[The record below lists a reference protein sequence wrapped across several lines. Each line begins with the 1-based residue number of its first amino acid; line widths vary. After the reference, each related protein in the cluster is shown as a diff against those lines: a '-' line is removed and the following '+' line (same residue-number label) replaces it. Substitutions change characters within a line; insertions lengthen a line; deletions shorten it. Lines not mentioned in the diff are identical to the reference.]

1 MPEDRFITIG
11 QLAAR
16 TGVAVSAIR
25 FYEQRGLLTALRTP
39 GNQRRFLRSDIR
51 RVSFILIAQ
60 KLGLALAEIEAQLAS
75 LPQGRAPTL
84 SDWQAISGRMRGAI
98 DAKIALLTRTRD
110 QLDQCIG
117 CGCLSL
123 EKCRLYNPDDR
134 RAAEG
139 PGPRAVLGLEQDEM
153 TAVMQD
159 SAAGVLTPASTPPRA
174 IPPPRPSPR

>member
-1 MPEDRFITIG
+1 MTEHRFITIG

-25 FYEQRGLLTALRTP
+25 FYEEKGLLTALRTS

-60 KLGLALAEIEAQLAS
+60 KLGLALNEIEEQLAT

-84 SDWQAISGRMRGAI
+84 TDWQVISRGMRGAI
-98 DAKIALLTRTRD
+98 DERIMLLTRTRN

-123 EKCRLYNPDDR
+123 QKCKLYNKDDR
-134 RAAEG
+134 LGAKG
-139 PGPRAVLGLEQDEM
+139 PGPRAVLD
-153 TAVMQD
+153 
-159 SAAGVLTPASTPPRA
+159 
-174 IPPPRPSPR
+174 

>member
-1 MPEDRFITIG
+1 MAEDRLITIG

-25 FYEQRGLLTALRTP
+25 FYEDKGLVHAVRTA

-51 RVSFILIAQ
+51 RVSFVVIAQ
-60 KLGLALAEIEAQLAS
+60 RLGLALHEIEEQLAS

-84 SDWQAISGRMRGAI
+84 SDWQNVSRRMRFEI
-98 DAKIALLTRTRD
+98 DQRINLLSRARN

-123 EKCRLYNPDDR
+123 SKCQLYNKDDR
-134 RAAEG
+134 MSAKG
-139 PGPRAVLGLEQDEM
+139 SGPRAILG
-153 TAVMQD
+153 
-159 SAAGVLTPASTPPRA
+159 
-174 IPPPRPSPR
+174 

>member
-1 MPEDRFITIG
+1 LITIG

-16 TGVAVSAIR
+16 TGIAVSAIR
-25 FYEQRGLLTALRTP
+25 FYEEKGLLQSLRSG

-60 KLGLALAEIEAQLAS
+60 KLGLALSEIESQLAQ

-84 SDWQAISGRMRGAI
+84 SDWQQISRRMRYEI
-98 DAKIALLTRTRD
+98 DQRINLLTRTRN

-123 EKCRLYNPDDR
+123 QKCQLYNKDDR
-134 RAAEG
+134 LGAKGAG
-139 PGPRAVLGLEQDEM
+139 PQAILG
-153 TAVMQD
+153 
-159 SAAGVLTPASTPPRA
+159 
-174 IPPPRPSPR
+174 

>member
-1 MPEDRFITIG
+1 MGGFAMVEDRFITIG

-25 FYEQRGLLTALRTP
+25 YYEDKGLLQALRTG

-60 KLGLALAEIEAQLAS
+60 KLGLALADIEQQLAQ

-84 SDWQAISGRMRGAI
+84 SDWQQISRGMRFEI
-98 DAKIALLTRTRD
+98 DQRINLLTRTRN

-123 EKCRLYNPDDR
+123 QKCQLYNKDDR
-134 RAAEG
+134 LGAMGA
-139 PGPRAVLGLEQDEM
+139 GPRAILG
-153 TAVMQD
+153 
-159 SAAGVLTPASTPPRA
+159 
-174 IPPPRPSPR
+174 

>member
-1 MPEDRFITIG
+1 MAEDRFITIG
-11 QLAAR
+11 QLASR

-25 FYEQRGLLTALRTP
+25 FYEDKGLLRALRTS

-60 KLGLALAEIEAQLAS
+60 KLGLALTEIEAQLAN

-84 SDWQAISGRMRGAI
+84 TDWQGISRRMRFEI
-98 DAKIALLTRTRD
+98 DQRINLLTRTRN

-123 EKCRLYNPDDR
+123 QKCQLYNKDDR
-134 RAAEG
+134 MGAKGA
-139 PGPRAVLGLEQDEM
+139 GPRAILG
-153 TAVMQD
+153 
-159 SAAGVLTPASTPPRA
+159 
-174 IPPPRPSPR
+174 

>member
-1 MPEDRFITIG
+1 MAEDRFITIG
-11 QLAAR
+11 RLAER

-25 FYEQRGLLTALRTP
+25 FYEDKGLLQALRTS

-60 KLGLALAEIEAQLAS
+60 KLGLALAEIEAQLAT

-84 SDWQAISGRMRGAI
+84 RDWQVISRGMRAAI
-98 DAKIALLTRTRD
+98 DERINLLTRTRN

-123 EKCRLYNPDDR
+123 QKCQLYNKDDR
-134 RAAEG
+134 QGANG
-139 PGPRAVLGLEQDEM
+139 SGPRAILG
-153 TAVMQD
+153 
-159 SAAGVLTPASTPPRA
+159 
-174 IPPPRPSPR
+174 

>member
-11 QLAAR
+11 QLATR

-25 FYEQRGLLTALRTP
+25 FYEEKRLLQSLRTG

-60 KLGLALAEIEAQLAS
+60 KLGLALAEIESQLAN

-84 SDWQAISGRMRGAI
+84 SDWQQISRRMRFEI
-98 DAKIALLTRTRD
+98 DQRINLLTRTRN

-123 EKCRLYNPDDR
+123 QKCQLYNKDDR
-134 RAAEG
+134 MGAMGA
-139 PGPRAVLGLEQDEM
+139 GPRAILG
-153 TAVMQD
+153 
-159 SAAGVLTPASTPPRA
+159 
-174 IPPPRPSPR
+174 

>member
-1 MPEDRFITIG
+1 MVEDRFITIG

-25 FYEQRGLLTALRTP
+25 YYEDKGLLQALRTG

-60 KLGLALAEIEAQLAS
+60 KLGLALADIEQQLAQ

-84 SDWQAISGRMRGAI
+84 SDWQQISRGMRFEI
-98 DAKIALLTRTRD
+98 DQRINLLTRTRN

-123 EKCRLYNPDDR
+123 QKCQLYNKDDR
-134 RAAEG
+134 LGAMGA
-139 PGPRAVLGLEQDEM
+139 GPRAILGQ
-153 TAVMQD
+153 
-159 SAAGVLTPASTPPRA
+159 
-174 IPPPRPSPR
+174 

>member
-1 MPEDRFITIG
+1 MAEDRFITIG

-25 FYEQRGLLTALRTP
+25 FYEEKGLLQALRTG

-60 KLGLALAEIEAQLAS
+60 KLGLALAEIEIQLAK

-84 SDWQAISGRMRGAI
+84 SDWQQISRRMRFEI
-98 DAKIALLTRTRD
+98 DQRINLLTRTRN

-123 EKCRLYNPDDR
+123 QKCQLYNRDDKMG
-134 RAAEG
+134 AAG
-139 PGPRAVLGLEQDEM
+139 ATGPRLVLD
-153 TAVMQD
+153 
-159 SAAGVLTPASTPPRA
+159 
-174 IPPPRPSPR
+174 

>member
-1 MPEDRFITIG
+1 MAEDRFITIG

-25 FYEQRGLLTALRTP
+25 FYEEKGLLQSLRTS

-60 KLGLALAEIEAQLAS
+60 KLGLALAEIEAQLAN

-84 SDWQAISGRMRGAI
+84 SDWQAISRRMRFEI
-98 DAKIALLTRTRD
+98 DQRINLLTRTRN

-123 EKCRLYNPDDR
+123 QKCQLYNKDDR
-134 RAAEG
+134 MGAKGA
-139 PGPRAVLGLEQDEM
+139 GPRAILG
-153 TAVMQD
+153 
-159 SAAGVLTPASTPPRA
+159 
-174 IPPPRPSPR
+174 

>member
-1 MPEDRFITIG
+1 MAPRDPFITIG

-25 FYEQRGLLTALRTP
+25 FYEDRGLLRALRTE

-60 KLGLALAEIEAQLAS
+60 RLGLALAEIETQLAN

-84 SDWQAISGRMRGAI
+84 ADWQKMSRRMRFEI
-98 DAKIALLTRTRD
+98 DQRIMLLTRTRN

-123 EKCRLYNPDDR
+123 ERCRLYNKDDKLG
-134 RAAEG
+134 AKG
-139 PGPRAVLGLEQDEM
+139 PGPRAVLD
-153 TAVMQD
+153 
-159 SAAGVLTPASTPPRA
+159 
-174 IPPPRPSPR
+174 

>member
-16 TGVAVSAIR
+16 TGVAVSAVR
-25 FYEQRGLLTALRTP
+25 FYEEKGLLRSLRTG

-60 KLGLALAEIEAQLAS
+60 KLGLALAEIETQLAQ

-84 SDWQAISGRMRGAI
+84 TDWQQISRRMRFEI
-98 DAKIALLTRTRD
+98 DQRINLLTRTRN

-123 EKCRLYNPDDR
+123 QKCQLYNKDDR
-134 RAAEG
+134 MGAKGA
-139 PGPRAVLGLEQDEM
+139 GPRAILG
-153 TAVMQD
+153 
-159 SAAGVLTPASTPPRA
+159 
-174 IPPPRPSPR
+174 

>member
-1 MPEDRFITIG
+1 MAEDRFITIG
-11 QLAAR
+11 RLAKR

-25 FYEQRGLLTALRTP
+25 FYEEKRLLQSLRTS

-60 KLGLALAEIEAQLAS
+60 KLGLALGEIEAQLAN

-84 SDWQAISGRMRGAI
+84 SDWQQISRRMRFEI
-98 DAKIALLTRTRD
+98 DQRILLLSRTRN

-123 EKCRLYNPDDR
+123 EKCQLYNKNDR
-134 RAAEG
+134 MGAKG
-139 PGPRAVLGLEQDEM
+139 SGPRAILG
-153 TAVMQD
+153 
-159 SAAGVLTPASTPPRA
+159 
-174 IPPPRPSPR
+174 

>member
-11 QLAAR
+11 RLAER

-25 FYEQRGLLTALRTP
+25 FYEEKGLLRSLRTS

-60 KLGLALAEIEAQLAS
+60 KLGLALAEIEAQLAQ
-75 LPQGRAPTL
+75 LPQGRAPTVM
-84 SDWQAISGRMRGAI
+84 DWQQISRRMRFEI
-98 DAKIALLTRTRD
+98 DQRIMLLTRTRN

-123 EKCRLYNPDDR
+123 QKCQLYNKDDR
-134 RAAEG
+134 MGAKGA
-139 PGPRAVLGLEQDEM
+139 GPRAILG
-153 TAVMQD
+153 
-159 SAAGVLTPASTPPRA
+159 
-174 IPPPRPSPR
+174 

>member
-16 TGVAVSAIR
+16 TGVAVSAVR
-25 FYEQRGLLTALRTP
+25 FYEEKGLLQSLRTG

-60 KLGLALAEIEAQLAS
+60 KLGLALAEIEQQLAK

-84 SDWQAISGRMRGAI
+84 SDWQQISRRMRFEI
-98 DAKIALLTRTRD
+98 DQRIMLLTRTRN

-123 EKCRLYNPDDR
+123 QKCQLYNKDDR
-134 RAAEG
+134 MGAKGA
-139 PGPRAVLGLEQDEM
+139 GPRAILG
-153 TAVMQD
+153 
-159 SAAGVLTPASTPPRA
+159 
-174 IPPPRPSPR
+174 